1 LKALNRHIFSFILS
15 FLWVVG
21 IVLSFSSYSQ
31 IDSVSKSGKKPRLT
45 LKKPTRSTSK
55 SPFSIYSKK
64 PNSLYSFESDNKLVI
79 QKDATGSTNATDFTT
94 FNRLQNQDVNRS
106 FWQTYSKS
114 LDGSSNL
121 KSRGLFPKVE
131 LPPSID
137 RIFGGT
143 EVSFKP
149 NGSLLLDVG
158 YMGQYVDNPAIPV
171 QLRYV
176 GNLFFNEQAQIN
188 FQGKIGDKLNLNVN
202 FDTKASF
209 NFQNQ
214 LKLNWRTQEEDILQN
229 IEVGNTSWTLN
240 SQLIPGVQ
248 NLFGVK
254 TLLRF
259 GALDMTVVAAQQ
271 RSKQDCIT
279 LKGGTQ
285 GKNFEV
291 RVDQYDENRHF
302 FLSSYF
308 RNNYERALKN
318 LPVISSGITVTRV
331 EVYVTNRTQSTESL
345 RNLVSLYDLGEAS
358 PYNNTNPV
366 FQPVNPTSPVDNKA
380 NGMYAKLLADPNL
393 RKSNEVTDRLE
404 STYNL
409 KRGTD
414 FDVLKGAKRLS
425 EREFKFNSQLGYI
438 SLVAPIRNDEVLAVS
453 YEYTL
458 NGRKYKVGE
467 LTEDYQARQDDEVL
481 ILKMLKS
488 STIRNNL
495 NSVSTGKPHP
505 MWDLMMKNI
514 YSLNTSSLTK
524 QNFQLRIVYKDDA
537 TGIDNSN
544 LIEGANFK
552 DIPLVKVLGLD
563 KLNFAGD
570 PQPDGNFDYVDDI
583 TIDAKN
589 GKIIFPVLEPFG
601 NNLKA
606 KFTASESNLVD
617 KYVFDKLYSG
627 TQVDAAQ
634 ITTKNKFFIKG
645 SFQSGVGGDISLPFG
660 VEAKSVTVTA
670 GGQSLAPGTDYIVEP
685 QSGRVKI
692 INEGVFS
699 SGREIAQ
706 G

>member
-1 LKALNRHIFSFILS
+1 M
-15 FLWVVG
+15 
-21 IVLSFSSYSQ
+21 
-31 IDSVSKSGKKPRLT
+31 DSLAKSGKKPRLS
-45 LKKPTRSTSK
+45 LKKPNQVTGK
-55 SPFSIYSKK
+55 SPFSIYSSKSK
-64 PNSLYSFESDNKLVI
+64 ISYSYETDPKLVI
-79 QKDATGSTNATDFTT
+79 QKDALGGAEINDFNT
-94 FNRLQNQDVNRS
+94 FNQKQNQEVSRNFWRS
-106 FWQTYSKS
+106 YSKS

-121 KSRGLFPKVE
+121 KSRGLFPKIE
-131 LPPSID
+131 LPPAID

-158 YMGQYVDNPAIPV
+158 YMGQFVDNPAIPV

-214 LKLNWRTQEEDILQN
+214 LKLNWKTQEEDILQN

-240 SQLIPGVQ
+240 SQLIPGIQ

-279 LKGGTQ
+279 LKGGSQ

-331 EVYVTNRTQSTESL
+331 EVYVTNRTQSTETL

-358 PYNNTNPV
+358 PYNNANPV
-366 FQPVNPTSPVDNKA
+366 FQPINPTSPVDNKA

-393 RKSNEVTDRLE
+393 RKSNEATDRLE
-404 STYNL
+404 TTYNL

-414 FDVLKGAKRLS
+414 FDVLKGAKRLTD
-425 EREFKFNSQLGYI
+425 REFKFNPQLGYI
-438 SLVAPIRNDEVLAVS
+438 SLVAPLRNDEVLAVS

-495 NSVSTGKPHP
+495 NSSVTGKPHP

-514 YSLNTSSLTK
+514 YSLNTSALTK

-544 LIEGANFK
+544 LIEGTNFK
-552 DIPLVKVLGLD
+552 DIPLVKVL
-563 KLNFAGD
+563 A
-570 PQPDGNFDYVDDI
+570 
-583 TIDAKN
+583 
-589 GKIIFPVLEPFG
+589 
-601 NNLKA
+601 NLK
-606 KFTASESNLVD
+606 
-617 KYVFDKLYSG
+617 
-627 TQVDAAQ
+627 
-634 ITTKNKFFIKG
+634 
-645 SFQSGVGGDISLPFG
+645 
-660 VEAKSVTVTA
+660 
-670 GGQSLAPGTDYIVEP
+670 
-685 QSGRVKI
+685 
-692 INEGVFS
+692 
-699 SGREIAQ
+699 
-706 G
+706 